1 MLAFGWLGSL
11 TIEWSSQMVMMLH
24 LFKKKEKKTISKP
37 VGKRHLPHQK
47 VVCPPL
53 KDTRHWN
60 KVGPFFYQG
69 RMYQEFDLFIP
80 HMLVD
85 GFLALVNPNKK
96 TSLKE
101 RKLDRRKT
109 KKDNGN
115 RNMRK
120 RKKIQSGAV
129 KPFQYYFKWVR

>member
-1 MLAFGWLGSL
+1 
-11 TIEWSSQMVMMLH
+11 
-24 LFKKKEKKTISKP
+24 
-37 VGKRHLPHQK
+37 
-47 VVCPPL
+47 
-53 KDTRHWN
+53 
-60 KVGPFFYQG
+60 
-69 RMYQEFDLFIP
+69 
-80 HMLVD
+80 MLVD

-96 TSLKE
+96 TSLKQ

-129 KPFQYYFKWVR
+129 KPF